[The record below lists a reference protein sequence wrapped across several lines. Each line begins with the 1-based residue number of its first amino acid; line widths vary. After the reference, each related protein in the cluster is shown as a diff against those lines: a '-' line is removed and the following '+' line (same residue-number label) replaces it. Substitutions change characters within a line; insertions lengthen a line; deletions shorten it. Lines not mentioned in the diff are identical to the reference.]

1 MEESLKDRITIK
13 NNFNIEA
20 DLRKQSQHYFEVG
33 EKIVDARNERD
44 ELSERLKMVKAEL
57 DVEIRSNATAKL
69 TEAGIAAKIITDKR
83 YIDVQERFLAKEK
96 EVGYLDVA
104 LKALEHKRGALETLA
119 KMQMSGIIQAKSSIG
134 AV

>member
-13 NNFNIEA
+13 DNFNIEA
-20 DLRKQSQHYFEVG
+20 DLRKQSQHYYEVG

-44 ELSERLKMVKAEL
+44 ELSERLKIVKAEL
-57 DVEIRSNATAKL
+57 DVEIRGTATAKL
-69 TEAGIAAKIITDKR
+69 TEASIAAKIITDKR
-83 YIDVQERFLAKEK
+83 YTDVLQKFLAKEK

-104 LKALEHKRGALETLA
+104 LKALEHKRGALETIA

-134 AV
+134 GV